1 MKFKPSA
8 INLWSLEKTKLIRL
22 ISGYHRLLIT
32 ICQTLLWN
40 VNTHTYPP
48 PTLPTLSPRQSSPWM
63 NALTSLMR
71 LLSKGAAAFV
81 MARGETHY
89 HGIAGHEAAEAAFS
103 CWENHSCP
111 PALPSNS
118 VNMNQGKAGS
128 THLPVHICS
137 CNHEGLDEVGT
148 LVSSQ
153 QAKWA
158 SELAEIA
165 NLGSCKNCN
174 PVLSTAAAPN
184 RDSLW
189 AMFMPLFQSVCPF
202 QF

>member
-111 PALPSNS
+111 PALPSNCQYES
-118 VNMNQGKAGS
+118 RQGWKHTFACTYMQLQPRRPRQGGHLSLFSAGQVGLRAS
-128 THLPVHICS
+128 RDRKPWLLQELQPSSLNSCCS
-137 CNHEGLDEVGT
+137 
-148 LVSSQ
+148 
-153 QAKWA
+153 
-158 SELAEIA
+158 
-165 NLGSCKNCN
+165 
-174 PVLSTAAAPN
+174 
-184 RDSLW
+184 
-189 AMFMPLFQSVCPF
+189 
-202 QF
+202 